1 VSARIAWLVA
11 ATSSAVVLAF
21 VLPLCLLVRQ
31 LAQDRAM
38 ASAEQEARNVAVLV
52 SGLHGDPSLPALVAD
67 VDERSPATTSVLA
80 PDGRSMGTATTG
92 LRADPAVRRAASQG
106 RAFTVLDSQGGAVL
120 VPVVTDSGT
129 YVVRT
134 SVTPATLHR
143 GVYGAWAAIG
153 ALGLTLMLF
162 SVLVAWRMGRRISTP
177 VMELAGVATRWG
189 HGDLRARAPSRGGPG
204 EVTILARAFN
214 TLAERV
220 TELLEAERSRV
231 GDLSHRLRTP
241 VTALRLD
248 ADSVRDPD
256 LRDRLQVHI
265 THLQRSIDSIVHDA
279 RRPLS
284 QPLQVATDATTAVG
298 ERMHFWSA
306 LAEDQGRP
314 LWVELPS
321 EPVVVTLDRAA
332 LTDVVDVLVDNVFA
346 HTADDVGFE
355 VRLGRDGERARLD
368 VADHG
373 TGLRPAPS
381 EDRPLGRTGQGLQI
395 VRRTVATVG
404 GDVLVSDTDRG
415 TTATVWLPVAD
426 AE

>member
-21 VLPLCLLVRQ
+21 VLPLCLLVRE

-52 SGLHGDPSLPALVAD
+52 SGLHDDPSLPTLVDD
-67 VDERSPATTSVLA
+67 VDERSPATTGVLT
-80 PDGRSMGTATTG
+80 PDGSSLGTASDE
-92 LRADPAVRRAASQG
+92 LSADPAVQRAAREG
-106 RAFTVLDSQGGAVL
+106 RAFTVLDSDGGWVL
-120 VPVVTDSGT
+120 VPVVTESGT

-134 SVTPATLHR
+134 GVTPAMLHR

-153 ALGLTLMLF
+153 ALGLVLMLL
-162 SVLVAWRMGRRISTP
+162 SVLVARRMGRRISTP
-177 VMELAGVATRWG
+177 VIALAEVATRWG
-189 HGDLRARAPSRGGPG
+189 HGDLGARAPTRGPS
-204 EVTILARAFN
+204 EVSVVARAFN

-248 ADSVRDPD
+248 AEAVQEPEVGE
-256 LRDRLQVHI
+256 RLLVHI
-265 THLQRSIDSIVHDA
+265 AHLQRSIDSIVHDA
-279 RRPLS
+279 RRPLA
-284 QPLQVATDATTAVG
+284 QPLQVVTDAAAAVR

-306 LAEDQGRP
+306 LAEDQGRTLWLDVPDAP
-314 LWVELPS
+314 L
-321 EPVVVTLDRAA
+321 VVTLDKAA

-355 VRLGRDGERARLD
+355 VRLAVDGVRARLD

-373 TGLRPAPS
+373 TGSSPAAP
-381 EDRPLGRTGQGLQI
+381 EQTLGRTGQGLQI

-404 GDVLVSDTDRG
+404 GDLAVSDTPHG
-415 TTATVWLPVAD
+415 TTATVWLPLAD
-426 AE
+426 GV

>member
-21 VLPLCLLVRQ
+21 VLPLCLLVRE

-38 ASAEQEARNVAVLV
+38 ASAEQEARNIAVLV
-52 SGLHGDPSLPALVAD
+52 SGLHGDPSLPTLVDD

-80 PDGRSMGTATTG
+80 PDGSSMGTGSEDLA
-92 LRADPAVRRAASQG
+92 ADPDVRRAANEG
-106 RAFTVLDSQGGAVL
+106 RAFTVLNSDGGWVL
-120 VPVVTDSGT
+120 VPVVTESGT

-134 SVTPATLHR
+134 GVTPAALHR

-153 ALGLTLMLF
+153 ALGVALMLL
-162 SVLVAWRMGRRISTP
+162 SVVVAWRMGRRISTP
-177 VMELAGVATRWG
+177 VIALAEVATRWG
-189 HGDLRARAPSRGGPG
+189 QGDLGARASTRGPI
-204 EVTILARAFN
+204 EVAVVARSFN

-220 TELLEAERSRV
+220 TELLQAERSRV

-248 ADSVRDPD
+248 AEAVEEAE

-265 THLQRSIDSIVHDA
+265 AHLQRSIDSIVHDA

-284 QPLQVATDATTAVG
+284 QPLQVVTDATAAVR

-314 LWVELPS
+314 LQVELPIR
-321 EPVVVTLDRAA
+321 PVVVTLDKEA

-355 VRLGRDGERARLD
+355 VRLAIDRGRARLD

-373 TGLRPAPS
+373 TGSKPAAPA
-381 EDRPLGRTGQGLQI
+381 EGTLGRTGQGLQI
-395 VRRTVATVG
+395 VRRTVATAG
-404 GDVLVSDTDRG
+404 GDLAVSDTGGG
-415 TTATVWLPVAD
+415 TTATVWLPVVD
-426 AE
+426 ER

>member
-1 VSARIAWLVA
+1 
-11 ATSSAVVLAF
+11 
-21 VLPLCLLVRQ
+21 
-31 LAQDRAM
+31 
-38 ASAEQEARNVAVLV
+38 
-52 SGLHGDPSLPALVAD
+52 
-67 VDERSPATTSVLA
+67 
-80 PDGRSMGTATTG
+80 
-92 LRADPAVRRAASQG
+92 
-106 RAFTVLDSQGGAVL
+106 
-120 VPVVTDSGT
+120 
-129 YVVRT
+129 
-134 SVTPATLHR
+134 
-143 GVYGAWAAIG
+143 
-153 ALGLTLMLF
+153 
-162 SVLVAWRMGRRISTP
+162 
-177 VMELAGVATRWG
+177 
-189 HGDLRARAPSRGGPG
+189 
-204 EVTILARAFN
+204 
-214 TLAERV
+214 
-220 TELLEAERSRV
+220 
-231 GDLSHRLRTP
+231 
-241 VTALRLD
+241 
-248 ADSVRDPD
+248 
-256 LRDRLQVHI
+256 
-265 THLQRSIDSIVHDA
+265 
-279 RRPLS
+279 
-284 QPLQVATDATTAVG
+284 
-298 ERMHFWSA
+298 MHFWSA

>member
-21 VLPLCLLVRQ
+21 VLPLCLLVRE

-52 SGLHGDPSLPALVAD
+52 SGLHGDPSLPTLVHD
-67 VDERSPATTSVLA
+67 VDERSPAKTSVLV
-80 PDGRSMGTATTG
+80 PDGTTMGTASGDLAT
-92 LRADPAVRRAASQG
+92 DPAVQRAATEG
-106 RAFTVLDSQGGAVL
+106 RAFTVQNSQGGWVL
-120 VPVVTDSGT
+120 VPVVTESGT

-134 SVTPATLHR
+134 GVTPTTLHR

-153 ALGLTLMLF
+153 GLGVVLMML
-162 SVLVAWRMGRRISTP
+162 SVVVAWRMGRRISTP
-177 VMELAGVATRWG
+177 VIALAGVATRWG
-189 HGDLRARAPSRGGPG
+189 QGDLGARAPVRGPS
-204 EVTILARAFN
+204 EVAVLARAFN

-220 TELLEAERSRV
+220 TQLLQAERSRV

-248 ADSVRDPD
+248 AEAVTGPE
-256 LRDRLQVHI
+256 LRDRLLVHI
-265 THLQRSIDSIVHDA
+265 AHLQRSVDSIVHDA

-284 QPLQVATDATTAVG
+284 QPLQVVTDATAAVR

-306 LAEDQGRP
+306 LAEDQGRR
-314 LWVELPS
+314 LRVDLPTT
-321 EPVVVTLDRAA
+321 PVLIGLDEAA
-332 LTDVVDVLVDNVFA
+332 LIDVVDVLVDNVFA

-355 VRLGRDGERARLD
+355 VQLAIEGGRARLD

-373 TGLRPAPS
+373 TGSRPA
-381 EDRPLGRTGQGLQI
+381 ETEERTLGRTGQGLQI

-404 GDVLVSDTDRG
+404 GDLKLSQTDTG
-415 TTATVWLPVAD
+415 TTATVWLPVVD
-426 AE
+426 ER